1 MLSDREK
8 GKFILISASVIFLYY
23 TLWVIGYPFFEDDRL
38 KAMFMS
44 HSIALFVPA
53 ISGLIFIGGLTI
65 FTIYHIRLHLNNKA
79 KNR

>member
-8 GKFILISASVIFLYY
+8 GKVVLISASVIFLYY
-23 TLWVIGYPFFEDDRL
+23 TLWVI
-38 KAMFMS
+38 AMFMS